1 MTNEMPTEVPAT
13 EKKSAANKTPAKTSD
28 GGRAPAKRAAGA
40 VEAKVPRA
48 AKSPETVKGSGT
60 PSAKPANG
68 RSRVVV
74 EGLTPQLDGGRF
86 AVKRVVGDRVR
97 VEADVFGDGHD
108 LVRGHLL
115 YRHAHETEWR
125 AEEMT
130 PLGNDHWAASFS
142 VDQMGFYEY
151 TVVGEVDH
159 FLTWRSELK
168 KREEAGQD
176 LDLPL
181 KTGAL
186 LIEAAAG
193 RATKEEAAQL
203 RGFAA
208 KVRGGSTDAAF
219 DETLLE
225 IVNRNPETEMQTRYE
240 RTLRVWVDRERARY
254 SSWYELFPRSW
265 GKPGQH
271 GTLRDVAGQLDYVE
285 EMGFD
290 VLYLPPIHP
299 IGRSFRK
306 GKNNTTEAKADDVGS
321 PWAIGAKE
329 GGHLAILP
337 ELGTFADLE
346 YLIEQLHAR
355 KMELALDIAFQC
367 APDHPWVTEHPEW
380 FKKRADGSIQY
391 AENPPKKY
399 QDIYPLD
406 FESSDWQ
413 GLWDALKEVFTF
425 WAEKNVRIF
434 RVDNPHTKAFPFW
447 EWVIAEV
454 QAVYPDAIFLAE
466 AFTRPRVME
475 RLAKLGFTQSYTY
488 FTWRNTKAELTE
500 YMTELTKTE
509 IFEYMRPNFWP
520 NTPDILPFGLQT
532 GGPNAF
538 KSRVVLAATLSSNY
552 GIYGPAFELRENI
565 RFKEGSEE
573 YLNSEKYEIKRWDRV
588 APNSLRP
595 LITLLNEARRAN
607 RALQRNENLTFH
619 PSDNAQIMAYSKAT
633 DDGADVVLTIV
644 SLDPVNTQAG
654 FVTLD
659 LTALGLRDGATFEVF
674 DLLANRG
681 YRWQGS
687 RNFVELR
694 PYEVPAHVFEIR
706 K

>member
-1 MTNEMPTEVPAT
+1 MTNDKPSETTAT
-13 EKKSAANKTPAKTSD
+13 EKSAAKKTT
-28 GGRAPAKRAAGA
+28 AA
-40 VEAKVPRA
+40 VKPTTVA
-48 AKSPETVKGSGT
+48 ASQ
-60 PSAKPANG
+60 PSAAISTKPVNG

-74 EGLTPQLDGGRF
+74 EGVTPQIDGGRF
-86 AVKRVVGDRVR
+86 AVKRVSGDQVR

-108 LVRGHLL
+108 LVRARLL
-115 YRHAHETEWR
+115 YRHASEAEWH

-130 PLGNDHWAASFS
+130 ALGNDHWAASFP
-142 VDQMGFYEY
+142 VDRLGFYEY

-168 KREEAGQD
+168 KRQDAGQD
-176 LDLPL
+176 LDLPM

-186 LIEAAAG
+186 LIESTAKRAA
-193 RATKEEAAQL
+193 KDEAAQL
-203 RGFAA
+203 RAFAA
-208 KVRGGSTDAAF
+208 KVRAGSPEAAY
-219 DETLLE
+219 DETLLA
-225 IVNRNPETEMQTRYE
+225 IVNKFPETDLQTRYE
-240 RTLRVWVDRERARY
+240 PTLRVWVDRERARF

-271 GTLRDVAGQLDYVE
+271 GTLRDVAAQLDYVE

-306 GKNNTTEAKADDVGS
+306 GKNNTTEAKQADVGS

-329 GGHLAILP
+329 GGHLAILR
-337 ELGTFADLE
+337 ELGTFEDLD
-346 YLIEQLHAR
+346 YLIQQLHGR

-413 GLWDALKEVFTF
+413 GLWDALKEVFIF
-425 WAEKNVRIF
+425 WAEKGVRIF

-454 QAVYPDAIFLAE
+454 QTTYPDAIFLAE

-475 RLAKLGFTQSYTY
+475 RLAKLGYTQSYTY

-500 YMTELTKTE
+500 YMTELTETDVA
-509 IFEYMRPNFWP
+509 EYMRPNFWP

-538 KSRVVLAATLSSNY
+538 KSRLVLAATLSSNY
-552 GIYGPAFELRENI
+552 GMYGPAFELGENI

-573 YLNSEKYEIKRWDRV
+573 YLNSEKYEIKRWNRD

-607 RALQRNENLTFH
+607 RALQRNENLVFH
-619 PSDNAQIMAYSKAT
+619 PADNSQIIAYSKAT
-633 DDGADVVLTIV
+633 EDGGDVVLTIV
-644 SLDPVNTQAG
+644 NLDPVNTQAG

-659 LTALGLRDGATFEVF
+659 LARLGLNEGAAFDVF

-687 RNFVELR
+687 RNYVELR
-694 PYEVPAHVFEIR
+694 PYEIPAHVFR
-706 K
+706 VTRS

>member
-1 MTNEMPTEVPAT
+1 METTTNKMAT
-13 EKKSAANKTPAKTSD
+13 ETATSTKKNTSKKSASANKRETQPAVGQAS
-28 GGRAPAKRAAGA
+28 AAA
-40 VEAKVPRA
+40 
-48 AKSPETVKGSGT
+48 ST
-60 PSAKPANG
+60 KPVNG
-68 RSRVVV
+68 RSRVVI
-74 EGLTPQLDGGRF
+74 EGVTPQIDGARF
-86 AVKRVVGDRVR
+86 AVKRVVGDQIR

-108 LVRGHLL
+108 LVRAHLL
-115 YRHAHETEWR
+115 YRHISDAEWQ
-125 AEEMT
+125 AEEMKA
-130 PLGNDHWAASFS
+130 LGNDRWTASFPLER
-142 VDQMGFYEY
+142 QGFYEY
-151 TVVGEVDH
+151 TVAGEVDH

-168 KREEAGQD
+168 KRQDAAQD
-176 LDLPL
+176 LDLPM

-186 LIEAAAG
+186 LIEATAKRAA
-193 RATKEEAAQL
+193 KEDAARL
-203 RGFAA
+203 RTFAA
-208 KVRGGSTDAAF
+208 EVRAGSVDAAF
-219 DETLLE
+219 DDSLLE
-225 IVNRNPETEMQTRYE
+225 FEKRYSDTGMQTRYE
-240 RTLRVWVDRERARY
+240 RTLRIWVDRERARF

-271 GTLRDVAGQLDYVE
+271 GTLRDVAAQLDYVAD
-285 EMGFD
+285 MGFD

-299 IGRSFRK
+299 VGRSFRK
-306 GKNNTTEAKADDVGS
+306 GKNNTTDAKAGDVGS

-337 ELGTFADLE
+337 ELGSFNDLE
-346 YLIEQLHAR
+346 YLIEQLRAR
-355 KMELALDIAFQC
+355 KMELAMDIAFQC

-413 GLWDALKEVFTF
+413 GLWDALKEVFVF
-425 WAEKNVRIF
+425 WAEKDVRIF
-434 RVDNPHTKAFPFW
+434 RVDNPHTKAFSFW

-454 QAVYPDAIFLAE
+454 QNLYPDAIFLAE

-500 YMTELTKTE
+500 YMTELTKTSVA
-509 IFEYMRPNFWP
+509 EYMRPNFWP

-538 KSRVVLAATLSSNY
+538 KSRLVLAATLSSNY
-552 GIYGPAFELRENI
+552 GMYGPAFELGENA

-573 YLNSEKYEIKRWDRV
+573 YLNSEKYEIKPWNRD

-595 LITLLNEARRAN
+595 LIARLNQARRAHP
-607 RALQRNENLTFH
+607 ALQRNENLAFH
-619 PSDNAQIMAYSKAT
+619 FADNPQIIAYSKAT
-633 DDGADVVLTIV
+633 ADRADVVLTIV
-644 SLDPVNTQAG
+644 SLDPVNAQAG
-654 FVTLD
+654 FITLD
-659 LTALGLRDGATFEVF
+659 LGALGLRDGATFEVF
-674 DLLANRG
+674 DALANRG

-687 RNFVELR
+687 RNYVELR
-694 PYEVPAHVFEIR
+694 PYDVPAHVFHVR
-706 K
+706 R

>member
-1 MTNEMPTEVPAT
+1 METMTNNKPAETTESKMSAGKTTAT
-13 EKKSAANKTPAKTSD
+13 VAK
-28 GGRAPAKRAAGA
+28 APAKRD
-40 VEAKVPRA
+40 AKTDNGKLSR
-48 AKSPETVKGSGT
+48 T
-60 PSAKPANG
+60 PLTKPVNG

-74 EGLTPQLDGGRF
+74 EGVTPQIDGGRF
-86 AVKRVVGDRVR
+86 AVKRVVGDLVH

-108 LVRGHLL
+108 LVHAHLL
-115 YRHAHETEWR
+115 YRHAGDAEWH
-125 AEEMT
+125 AAEMT
-130 PLGNDHWAASFS
+130 ALGNDHWSADFS
-142 VDQMGFYEY
+142 VSKLGFYEY
-151 TVVGEVDH
+151 TVVGEIDH

-168 KREEAGQD
+168 KRQDAGQD

-186 LIEAAAG
+186 LIEAAAK
-193 RATKEEAAQL
+193 RVSKEEAAQL
-203 RGFAA
+203 RAFAE

-219 DETLLE
+219 DETLLA

-240 RTLRVWVDRERARY
+240 RTLSIRVDRERARF

-271 GTLRDVAGQLDYVE
+271 GTLRDVAEQLDYVD

-306 GKNNTTEAKADDVGS
+306 GKNNTTEAKPGDVGS

-329 GGHLAILP
+329 GGHLAILK

-346 YLIEQLHAR
+346 YLIDQLHAR

-406 FESSDWQ
+406 FESNDWQ

-425 WAEKNVRIF
+425 WADKGVRIF

-454 QAVYPDAIFLAE
+454 QAVYPDTIFLAE

-488 FTWRNTKAELTE
+488 FTWRNTKLELMQ
-500 YMTELTKTE
+500 YMTELTKTDV
-509 IFEYMRPNFWP
+509 FEYMRPNFWP

-538 KSRVVLAATLSSNY
+538 KSRLVLAATLSSNY
-552 GIYGPAFELRENI
+552 GMYGPAFELGESI
-565 RFKEGSEE
+565 PFKEGSEE
-573 YLNSEKYEIKRWDRV
+573 YLNSEKYEIKHWNRD

-595 LITLLNEARRAN
+595 LITRLNQARRAN
-607 RALQRNENLTFH
+607 TALQRNENLVFH
-619 PSDNAQIMAYSKAT
+619 PTDNAQIMAYSKAT
-633 DDGADVVLTIV
+633 ADGADVVLTIV

-659 LTALGLRDGATFEVF
+659 LAAMGLSDGAIFDVF
-674 DLLANRG
+674 DLLANRT

-687 RNFVELR
+687 RNYVELR
-694 PYEVPAHVFEIR
+694 PYEVPAHVFSIR

>member
-1 MTNEMPTEVPAT
+1 METMTNDKPSETTAT
-13 EKKSAANKTPAKTSD
+13 KKSAGKKTTTA
-28 GGRAPAKRAAGA
+28 AKRTKTAG
-40 VEAKVPRA
+40 
-48 AKSPETVKGSGT
+48 S
-60 PSAKPANG
+60 KPAATSLNKPVNG

-74 EGLTPQLDGGRF
+74 ESVTPQIDGGRF
-86 AVKRVVGDRVR
+86 AVKRVMGDQVS

-108 LVRGHLL
+108 LVRAYLL
-115 YRHAHETEWR
+115 YRHASEADWQS
-125 AEEMT
+125 EEMMS
-130 PLGNDHWAASFS
+130 LGNDHWRAIFP
-142 VDQMGFYEY
+142 VDQLGFYEY

-168 KREEAGQD
+168 KRQDAGQD

-186 LIEAAAG
+186 LIEATAQ
-193 RATKEEAAQL
+193 RAPKDEAKQL
-203 RGFAA
+203 RAFAA
-208 KVRGGSTDAAF
+208 KVRDGVGLKTAGLNAAIEAAF
-219 DETLLE
+219 DDALLE
-225 IVNRNPETEMQTRYE
+225 MEKRYPDTEMQTRYE
-240 RTLRVWVDRERARY
+240 RTLRVWVDRERARF

-271 GTLRDVAGQLDYVE
+271 GTLRDVAAQLDYVE

-299 IGRSFRK
+299 VGRSFRK
-306 GKNNTTEAKADDVGS
+306 GKNNTTEAKEGDVGS

-329 GGHLAILP
+329 GGHLAILR
-337 ELGTFADLE
+337 ELGTFEDLD
-346 YLIEQLHAR
+346 YLIQQLHGR

-413 GLWDALKEVFTF
+413 GLWDALKEVFIF
-425 WAEKNVRIF
+425 WAEKGVRIF

-475 RLAKLGFTQSYTY
+475 RLAKLGYTQSYTY

-500 YMTELTKTE
+500 YMTELTKTDVA
-509 IFEYMRPNFWP
+509 EYMRPNFWP

-532 GGPNAF
+532 RGPNAF
-538 KSRVVLAATLSSNY
+538 KSRLVLAATLSSNY
-552 GIYGPAFELRENI
+552 GMYGPAFELGESLP
-565 RFKEGSEE
+565 FKEGSEE
-573 YLNSEKYEIKRWDRV
+573 YLNSEKYEIKRWNRD

-595 LITLLNEARRAN
+595 LITLLNQARRAN
-607 RALQRNENLTFH
+607 RALQRNENLVFH
-619 PSDNAQIMAYSKAT
+619 PTDNPQVIAYSKTAYSSAT
-633 DDGADVVLTIV
+633 ADDSDVVLTIV
-644 SLDPVNTQAG
+644 NLDPVNTQAG

-659 LTALGLRDGATFEVF
+659 LAALGVADGATFDVF
-674 DLLANRG
+674 DLLANRR

-687 RNFVELR
+687 RNYVELR
-694 PYEVPAHVFEIR
+694 PYEIPAHVFQVTR
-706 K
+706 G

>member
-1 MTNEMPTEVPAT
+1 METMTNEMPTEIPAT
-13 EKKSAANKTPAKTSD
+13 EKKAAVKKTTAGAK
-28 GGRAPAKRAAGA
+28 APAKRAASTSKEKLSA
-40 VEAKVPRA
+40 VARMSQA
-48 AKSPETVKGSGT
+48 SST
-60 PSAKPANG
+60 KPANG

-74 EGLTPQLDGGRF
+74 EGVKPQIDGGRF

-108 LVRGHLL
+108 LVRAHLL
-115 YRHAHETEWR
+115 YRQAGEAEWR

-130 PLGNDHWAASFS
+130 ALGNDHWTASFL
-142 VDQMGFYEY
+142 VDRQGFYEY
-151 TVVGEVDH
+151 TVGGEVDH

-168 KREEAGQD
+168 KRQDAGQD

-186 LIEAAAG
+186 LIEAAAK
-193 RATKEEAAQL
+193 RARKEDAVML
-203 RGFAA
+203 RAFAE
-208 KVRGGSTDAAF
+208 KVRGGSTETAF
-219 DETLLE
+219 DATLLE

-240 RTLRVWVDRERARY
+240 RTLRVWVDRERARF

-271 GTLRDVAGQLDYVE
+271 GTLRDVAAELDYVE

-306 GKNNTTEAKADDVGS
+306 GKNNTTEAKPGDVGS
-321 PWAIGAKE
+321 PWAIGSE
-329 GGHLAILP
+329 QGGHLAILP
-337 ELGTFADLE
+337 EIGTFADLE

-413 GLWDALKEVFTF
+413 GLWDALKEVFMF
-425 WAEKNVRIF
+425 WAERNVRIF

-509 IFEYMRPNFWP
+509 VFEYMRPNFWP

-538 KSRVVLAATLSSNY
+538 KSRLVLAATLSSNY
-552 GIYGPAFELRENI
+552 GMYGPAFELGVNLP
-565 RFKEGSEE
+565 FKQGSEE
-573 YLNSEKYEIKRWDRV
+573 YLNSEKYEIKRWDRE

-607 RALQRNENLTFH
+607 RALQRNDNLVFH
-619 PSDNAQIMAYSKAT
+619 PTDNLQIMAYSKAT
-633 DDGADVVLTIV
+633 ADGSDVVLTIV
-644 SLDPVNTQAG
+644 SLDPVNTQGG

-659 LTALGLRDGATFEVF
+659 LTALWLKDGATFGVF

-687 RNFVELR
+687 RNYVELR
-694 PYEVPAHVFEIR
+694 PFEVPAHVFEIR

>member
-1 MTNEMPTEVPAT
+1 MTNDKPTETTAT
-13 EKKSAANKTPAKTSD
+13 KKSAGKKTTTAITTAMK
-28 GGRAPAKRAAGA
+28 APAKRAEMAGA
-40 VEAKVPRA
+40 ND
-48 AKSPETVKGSGT
+48 
-60 PSAKPANG
+60 SATQSTKAANG
-68 RSRVVV
+68 RCRAVV
-74 EGLTPQLDGGRF
+74 EGVTPQIDGGRF

-108 LVRGHLL
+108 LVSAHLL
-115 YRHAHETEWR
+115 YRHASEAEWR

-130 PLGNDHWAASFS
+130 ALGNDHWAASFP
-142 VDQMGFYEY
+142 VDRLGFYEY

-159 FLTWRSELK
+159 FLTWLSGLK
-168 KREEAGQD
+168 KRQDAGQD

-186 LIEAAAG
+186 LIEATAE
-193 RATKEEAAQL
+193 RASKDEAAQL
-203 RGFAA
+203 RALAA
-208 KVRGGSTDAAF
+208 RVRAGSTEAAY

-225 IVNRNPETEMQTRYE
+225 LEERYPETELQTRYE
-240 RTLRVWVDRERARY
+240 RTLRVWVDRERARF

-271 GTLRDVAGQLDYVE
+271 GTLRDVAAQLDYVE

-306 GKNNTTEAKADDVGS
+306 GKNNTTEGTDGDMGS

-329 GGHLAILP
+329 GGHLAILR
-337 ELGTFADLE
+337 ELGTFEDLD
-346 YLIEQLHAR
+346 YLIQQLHGR

-406 FESSDWQ
+406 FESSDWE
-413 GLWDALKEVFTF
+413 GLWDALKEVFAF
-425 WAEKNVRIF
+425 WAEKGVRIF
-434 RVDNPHTKAFPFW
+434 RVDNPHTKAFAFW

-475 RLAKLGFTQSYTY
+475 RLAKLGYTQSYTY
-488 FTWRNTKAELTE
+488 FTWRNTKAELTQ
-500 YMTELTKTE
+500 YMTELTKTDA
-509 IFEYMRPNFWP
+509 FEYLRPNFWP

-532 GGPNAF
+532 GGPHAF
-538 KSRVVLAATLSSNY
+538 KSRLVLAATLSSNY
-552 GIYGPAFELRENI
+552 GIYGPAFELGESI
-565 RFKEGSEE
+565 PFKEGSEE
-573 YLNSEKYEIKRWDRV
+573 YLNSEKYEIKRWNRD

-607 RALQRNENLTFH
+607 RALQRNENLVFH
-619 PSDNAQIMAYSKAT
+619 PTDNGQIMAYSKAT
-633 DDGADVVLTIV
+633 EDGADVVLTIV

-659 LTALGLRDGATFEVF
+659 LTALGLSDGATFDVF

-687 RNFVELR
+687 RNYVELR
-694 PYEVPAHVFEIR
+694 PYEVPAHVFHVAR
-706 K
+706 G

>member
-1 MTNEMPTEVPAT
+1 METMTNDKPSETPAT
-13 EKKSAANKTPAKTSD
+13 KKSAGKKTTTA
-28 GGRAPAKRAAGA
+28 AKRT
-40 VEAKVPRA
+40 K
-48 AKSPETVKGSGT
+48 TVGSK
-60 PSAKPANG
+60 PSSTSLTKPVNG

-74 EGLTPQLDGGRF
+74 EGVTPQIDGGRF
-86 AVKRVVGDRVR
+86 AVKRVVGDQVR

-108 LVRGHLL
+108 LVRAHLR
-115 YRHAHETEWR
+115 YRLASEADWQSE
-125 AEEMT
+125 AMT
-130 PLGNDHWAASFS
+130 ALGNDHWTASFP
-142 VDQMGFYEY
+142 VDRLGFYEY

-168 KREEAGQD
+168 KRQDAGQD

-186 LIEAAAG
+186 LIEATAE
-193 RATKEEAAQL
+193 RAPKEAAARL
-203 RGFAA
+203 RAFAA
-208 KVRGGSTDAAF
+208 KVRAGSTEAAF
-219 DETLLE
+219 DDALLT
-225 IVNRNPETEMQTRYE
+225 IVNRYPQTELQTRYE
-240 RTLRVWVDRERARY
+240 RTLRVWVDRERARF

-265 GKPGQH
+265 GKPGKH
-271 GTLRDVAGQLDYVE
+271 GTLRDVAAQLDYVE

-306 GKNNTTEAKADDVGS
+306 GKNNTTEAKEGEVGS

-329 GGHLAILP
+329 GGHLAILR
-337 ELGTFADLE
+337 ELGTFEDLD
-346 YLIEQLHAR
+346 YLIQQLHGR

-406 FESSDWQ
+406 FESSEWQ
-413 GLWDALKEVFTF
+413 GLWDALKEVFIF
-425 WAEKNVRIF
+425 WAEKGVRIF

-454 QAVYPDAIFLAE
+454 QTIYPDAIFLAE

-475 RLAKLGFTQSYTY
+475 RLAKLGYTQSYTY

-500 YMTELTKTE
+500 YMTELTRTDVA
-509 IFEYMRPNFWP
+509 EYMRPNFWP

-532 GGPNAF
+532 GGPHAF
-538 KSRVVLAATLSSNY
+538 KSRLVLAATLSSNY
-552 GIYGPAFELRENI
+552 GIYGPAFELGENLP
-565 RFKEGSEE
+565 FKEGSEE
-573 YLNSEKYEIKRWDRV
+573 YLNSEKYEIKRWNLD

-607 RALQRNENLTFH
+607 RALQGNENLVFH
-619 PSDNAQIMAYSKAT
+619 PTDNAQIMAYSKTTA
-633 DDGADVVLTIV
+633 DGSDVVLTIV
-644 SLDPVNTQAG
+644 NLDPVNTQAG

-659 LTALGLRDGATFEVF
+659 LAALGVTDGATFDVF

-687 RNFVELR
+687 RNYVELR
-694 PYEVPAHVFEIR
+694 PYEVPAHVFR
-706 K
+706 VSRR